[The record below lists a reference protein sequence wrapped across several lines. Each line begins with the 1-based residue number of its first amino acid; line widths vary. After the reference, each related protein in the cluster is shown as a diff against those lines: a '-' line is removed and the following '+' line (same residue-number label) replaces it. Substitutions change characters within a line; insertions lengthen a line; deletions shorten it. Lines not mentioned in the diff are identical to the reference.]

1 MAIAKTL
8 DILLRAPTGKL
19 DADLKKGQKLI
30 SGFVGSVGS
39 LMGPLAAALSF
50 AGFTAKINEALTF
63 VDDLSKRSIR
73 LNIDI
78 ADLRGLQLAADLS
91 GVALTEIEVG
101 ARTLTKQIGAL
112 SHGSQKQVALFKELG
127 LTANDVL
134 DKTLTEQIAAVGKGL
149 GSIESVT
156 RRNVIAL
163 ELFGRSGQKL
173 LPLLANNA
181 QAVRDAMADIQ
192 RLGSPISAADGRAV
206 ESSNDAYTRLL
217 FTFDSVFQTISVM
230 LAPALERLY
239 INLAEAIKPGTAL
252 NQLLLTM
259 GQVITLVINGIN
271 ELVGFIS
278 FLSESFGGLGGKILA
293 GIILAVALN
302 KAYLLLVGTYKLMR
316 GAAIA
321 WGAAEAALA
330 GVRAGNLKAALAV
343 AGIGLAAGIA
353 FSDQINDMINKML
366 GATEAQAKLNDQVG
380 EFNDLVSK
388 PTSRKVNLGS
398 ASFGSQSALE
408 QLFTV
413 KTKGVGVD
421 AMIQKQDEANAI
433 LGEIRDGVRAGQ
445 SAVGMF
451 EFEEVDIQ

>member
-39 LMGPLAAALSF
+39 LMGPLTAALSF
-50 AGFTAKINEALTF
+50 AGVTAKINEALTF

-112 SHGSQKQVALFKELG
+112 SQGSSRQVELFKELG

-134 DKTLTEQIAAVGKGL
+134 DKTLTEQLVAVGKGL
-149 GSIESVT
+149 EGIESTT

-173 LPLLANNA
+173 LPLLADNA
-181 QAVRDAMADIQ
+181 AAVRDAMKDIQ
-192 RLGSPISAADGRAV
+192 RLGAPISAADGAAV
-206 ESSNDAYTRLL
+206 EKSNDAFTRLM
-217 FTFDSVFQTISVM
+217 FTFNSIFQAISVM

-239 INLAEAIKPGTAL
+239 VNMAEAIKPGTAL
-252 NQLLLTM
+252 NQVFLSM
-259 GQVITLVINGIN
+259 GQVLTLVVNIAN
-271 ELVGFIS
+271 EAVGFLA
-278 FLSESFGGLGGKILA
+278 FMSEGMGTLTGKFLA
-293 GIILAVALN
+293 GIVVATALVSVYKSLIVLLGIL
-302 KAYLLLVGTYKLMR
+302 R
-316 GAAIA
+316 
-321 WGAAEAALA
+321 
-330 GVRAGNLKAALAV
+330 VRTAALAV
-343 AGIGLAAGIA
+343 WEAARAAINIKTAAILLAAGAATVA
-353 FSDQINDMINKML
+353 FSDQINAAVNSLLGMMDAQVQVNKGIEDFISL
-366 GATEAQAKLNDQVG
+366 KAQSEKKSL
-380 EFNDLVSK
+380 
-388 PTSRKVNLGS
+388 NLGS
-398 ASFGSQSALE
+398 ASFGSQAALE

-413 KTKGVGVD
+413 KSERQ
-421 AMIQKQDEANAI
+421 AMQGLESGINESNDI
-433 LGEIRDGVRAGQ
+433 LRAIRDGIH
-445 SAVGMF
+445 SAENAINIDV
-451 EFEEVDIQ
+451 EEVDL